1 MNPINLNEQTSL
13 NKEIQEGAGIFLQ
26 VLLPPQLITQIHH
39 P

>member
-13 NKEIQEGAGIFLQ
+13 NKGSQEGAGIFLQ
-26 VLLPPQLITQIHH
+26 VLLPPQLITQMNH